1 MAATGEFRLSI
12 AKAFADQL
20 EAELDT
26 LVSDPLNLTNLDNVA
41 DRPGVYQLY
50 HDGVVVYVGKDEKSV
65 SKRLREHYD
74 KIRCR
79 LNITIESMAFTA
91 LYVHEEMH
99 ALGPEKRIIAHY
111 KQLGLAAWNG
121 EGFGP
126 HDPGQRRDETTF
138 GPSHF
143 DSMYPANLDWVC
155 DAVPPGNYTATELLR
170 RVKTAV
176 PFLFRYQPAKFH
188 DEIDIE
194 IHEENPTADALFE
207 SLGLAINTVDSRW
220 RITALPG
227 YVIMYPKPGPYP
239 SARRQYPSPDARV
252 TPSPP

>member
-12 AKAFADQL
+12 ARALADQL
-20 EAELDT
+20 EDGLDA
-26 LVSDPLNLTNLDNVA
+26 LDSDPLDLAHLEDVKST
-41 DRPGVYQLY
+41 PGVYQLY
-50 HDGVVVYVGKDEKSV
+50 QDDVVVYVGKDEKSV
-65 SKRLREHYD
+65 KKRLREHHD

-79 LNITIESMAFTA
+79 LNIILESMSFTA

-111 KQLGLAAWNG
+111 KAKDLAAWNG

-126 HDPGQRRDETTF
+126 HDPGQQRDTTVF
-138 GPSHF
+138 GPKHF

-155 DAVPPGNYTATELLR
+155 DAIPMGTYTAAELLK
-170 RVKTAV
+170 RVKANV
-176 PFLFRYQPAKFH
+176 PFLFRYEKADFH
-188 DEIDIE
+188 NGVEVEIDWE
-194 IHEENPTADALFE
+194 DPTADDLFE
-207 SLGLAINTVDSRW
+207 SLGLAINAADPRW

-239 SARRQYPSPDARV
+239 SARRQYPP
-252 TPSPP
+252 TT